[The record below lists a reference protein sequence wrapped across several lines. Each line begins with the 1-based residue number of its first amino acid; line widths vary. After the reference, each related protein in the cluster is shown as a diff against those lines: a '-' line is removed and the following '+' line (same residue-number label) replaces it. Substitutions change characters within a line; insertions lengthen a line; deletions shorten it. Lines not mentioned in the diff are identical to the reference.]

1 MSAHL
6 KKEVLAA
13 IGLFIVFSAIGHSF
27 IDGAICMFGAFALF
41 AFIMAKERIKFLSRK
56 PGIMAR

>member
-27 IDGAICMFGAFALF
+27 INGAICMFGVSALLALF
-41 AFIMAKERIKFLSRK
+41 MAKDRIALLFRK
-56 PGIMAR
+56 PGILVR

>member
-13 IGLFIVFSAIGHSF
+13 IGLLIVFSAIGHSF
-27 IDGAICMFGAFALF
+27 INGAICMLGVAALFALF
-41 AFIMAKERIKFLSRK
+41 MAKERIKFLSRK